1 MHFTTTRMGR
11 LFALALC
18 LLLLPAGHAQTVSAW
33 LTTGNQSSLIAAQ
46 PSFSFTS
53 SAGPAYA
60 TITLNPNQTFQSIE
74 GLGFM
79 LTQGSAQVIQGLP
92 SSTRTALLNELFH
105 PTTGLGISMIRIS
118 IGASDLSNSTY
129 TYNQTAGD
137 VNMNNFSLAGPDLT
151 YLIPVLQSIRA
162 LNPNIKILATPW
174 TAPTWMKT
182 NNSYTGGSLLTTRYA
197 AYALY
202 FVKYLEAMNAQGIPI
217 WGITPQNEPENP
229 FNTPS
234 MLMTASEQLN
244 FINNHLGPAIAA
256 SPFNPKILVFD
267 HNCDNTSYPTTVLNG
282 STYASGA
289 AFHLYAGDISAMS
302 TVRNATGKDVYFT
315 EQYTDVNGNFSGDLS
330 WHMRNV
336 VIGSINNW
344 SRSVLEWNL
353 ATDQN
358 YGPRTQGGC
367 TECLGALTIN
377 TGTNAITRNVSYYI
391 IGQLAR
397 FAKPGAVR
405 FSSSSSKGD
414 FHCTAL
420 QNPDGSRVLLVYN
433 DRTGT
438 SKVKVVE
445 GPGKEFARDIPA
457 KSAMTFVW
465 TPSSGGGGTPPP
477 ATAYYN
483 IIARHSNKG
492 LDVAGV
498 STASGA
504 NVQQWAISNGGG
516 NNQRW
521 RLEDA
526 GSGMVR
532 IRAKHS
538 NMCLAAATTQNQN
551 GVNVIQQTCNT
562 SNRQKWTLVD
572 VGGGY
577 YGIRNAQSNRMLDV
591 AGAST
596 ADGANVQIWGT
607 STPSHRQWRLVQV
620 EGSRRAN
627 ATEPGQLEAN
637 HTMLRFADPTAP
649 DQLEENQVALYPNPT
664 QGKLHVELPAGSNL
678 VSLEVIDLIGNTY
691 RVPVVHNG
699 PEHVLML
706 WQELPAGLY
715 MLRINLEQ
723 GTLTHKVAKY

>member
-1 MHFTTTRMGR
+1 MYYATTLRLGR
-11 LFALALC
+11 LSALIMC
-18 LLLLPAGHAQTVSAW
+18 LLSFTAGHAQTVSSW
-33 LTTGNQSSLIAAQ
+33 LTTGSKSSLIAAQ
-46 PSFSFTS
+46 TAFSFTN
-53 SAGPAYA
+53 SASGTIYA
-60 TITLNPNQTFQSIE
+60 TVTLNPNQVFQSVE

-92 SSTRTALLNELFH
+92 STTRTNLLNELFH

-162 LNPNIKILATPW
+162 INPNIKILATPW

-202 FVKYLEAMNAQGIPI
+202 FVKYLEAMAAQNIPI
-217 WGITPQNEPENP
+217 WGITPQNEPENA

-234 MLMTASEQLN
+234 MLMTASEQLS

-256 SPFNPKILVFD
+256 SPYSPRIIVFD

-282 STYASGA
+282 SSYASGA
-289 AFHLYAGDISAMS
+289 AFHLYAGSISAMS

-315 EQYTDVNGNFSGDLS
+315 EQYTDVNGNFNDDFS

-397 FAKPGAVR
+397 FAKPNAVR
-405 FSSSSSKGD
+405 FSSSSNKGD
-414 FHCTAL
+414 VHCTAL
-420 QNPDGSRVLLVYN
+420 QNPDGTRVLLVYN
-433 DRTGT
+433 DRTVT
-438 SKVKVVE
+438 SRVKVVE

-457 KSAMTFVW
+457 KSAMTFRW
-465 TPSSGGGGTPPP
+465 TPSGGGGAP
-477 ATAYYN
+477 APSSAYYN
-483 IIARHSNKG
+483 IIARHSGKG

-498 STASGA
+498 STTSGA
-504 NVQQWAISNGGG
+504 NVQQYEIINGGG

-526 GSGMVR
+526 GSGMMR
-532 IRAKHS
+532 IRVKHT
-538 NMCLAAATTQNQN
+538 NMCLAAVNNLNQN

-562 SNRQKWTLVD
+562 SNRQKWTLID
-572 VGGGY
+572 AGGGF
-577 YGIRNAQSNRMLDV
+577 YGLRNAQSNRFLEV
-591 AGAST
+591 AGVST
-596 ADGANVQIWGT
+596 ANGANVQIFGT
-607 STPSHRQWRLVQV
+607 TTPQHRQFQFILV
-620 EGSRRAN
+620 EGATSRFSGII
-627 ATEPGQLEAN
+627 T
-637 HTMLRFADPTAP
+637 P
-649 DQLEENQVALYPNPT
+649 DQEALDQVMPFPNPT
-664 QGKLHVELPAGSNL
+664 LGELNVELPAGSNL
-678 VSLEVIDLIGNTY
+678 ISVRVSDLIGNTFE
-691 RVPVVHNG
+691 VPIVHRG
-699 PEHVLML
+699 PELLQMF
-706 WQELPAGLY
+706 WQDLPAGMYL
-715 MLRINLEQ
+715 LEIELEE
-723 GTLTHKVAKY
+723 GTITRKVAKQ